1 VEEFVTDFVQ
11 RDTTYMVLKNK
22 RKLSGDDLNRVQV
35 KMLASSNV
43 PHVLDLHVREVDAE
57 AELHYNIGGKRMLST
72 CMRTEKI
79 TLVEYYA
86 LLLQIVTAL
95 EYGMTYMLN
104 PNGFLLKED
113 YMFVEGPLSE
123 GTVYLTYLPLNKSVE
138 LAPSRERIGGLAARW
153 MASVDDLRGSGV
165 QRILQMCEQ
174 SSFSLQSLKNLLIG
188 LLAGSGKQPAGG
200 LAAAGA
206 AAPKS
211 FPGMGDY
218 RNMQNGAP
226 DTHTDNNGYG
236 SPNPKVS
243 SPQENTYGAFSA
255 ASSAGAAYGDAASV
269 FPMNG
274 PNVMQHQQAIPAGNV
289 HAQAPAA
296 QWRSEP
302 MAEASTVEE
311 DEVAG
316 RHRLFGGGSRRS
328 GKDKGRPSEKH
339 SGSDLQSEDAVEDNK
354 NGRLVVPLI
363 CVMLLA
369 VLWKILYLDSPATF
383 NLLICVV
390 ATPIL
395 LAFAY
400 LGWARKLKFGKRGAE
415 RVQEEEEAAAL
426 SASWQEPRGASGHR
440 VFYGQQES
448 GTVPAANKSGAG
460 ERNVP
465 GDSGSERFQLP
476 DFLKPSQPYGGRQG
490 EDEYSK
496 DNVSPNEFS
505 PSHFAVTG
513 TGMLVPPASQ
523 PTVMLDG
530 GRGTGHPGS
539 LSGGSQY
546 RLERLENGSLPKSIV
561 LPIGSFTIGRSQE
574 VSQHVETAA
583 GISRAHVELE
593 LTGSHCTIKDIGSR
607 NGTILNSEALTP
619 YKSYDL
625 NEGDTFKIA
634 DISYTLRCG

>member
-1 VEEFVTDFVQ
+1 MEEFVTDFVQ
-11 RDTTYMVLKNK
+11 SDTTYMVLKNK
-22 RKLSGDDLNRVQV
+22 RKLSGEDLNRVQV

-72 CMRTEKI
+72 CMRTERI

-188 LLAGSGKQPAGG
+188 LLAGSGKQPTGG

-206 AAPKS
+206 AAPKPFAS
-211 FPGMGDY
+211 MGGY
-218 RNMQNGAP
+218 RDIQNGARGS
-226 DTHTDNNGYG
+226 NGYAG
-236 SPNPKVS
+236 SAPQGSRSQES
-243 SPQENTYGAFSA
+243 SYGGYSA
-255 ASSAGAAYGDAASV
+255 GSSGGAAYGEAASA
-269 FPMNG
+269 FPMNNRSSG
-274 PNVMQHQQAIPAGNV
+274 PYQQAAPAENRY
-289 HAQAPAA
+289 AQAPAE
-296 QWRSEP
+296 QWRSGP
-302 MAEASTVEE
+302 MAEASTLEQEE
-311 DEVAG
+311 ATGG
-316 RHRLFGGGSRRS
+316 RGLFGGGRRIS
-328 GKDKGRPSEKH
+328 KDKEKSLEKH
-339 SGSDLQSEDAVEDNK
+339 SRSDVPSEDAVEDNK

-363 CVMLLA
+363 CVMLLV
-369 VLWKILYLDSPATF
+369 VLWKFLYLDSPGTM

-395 LAFAY
+395 LVFAY
-400 LGWARKLKFGKRGAE
+400 LGWARKLKFGKRGTD
-415 RVQEEEEAAAL
+415 RMQEEEEAAAL

-440 VFYGQQES
+440 MFYGQQENEA
-448 GTVPAANKSGAG
+448 VPAANRNAVG
-460 ERNVP
+460 EWNAA
-465 GDSGSERFQLP
+465 GDSGNEEFQLP
-476 DFLKPSQPYGGRQG
+476 DFLKPSQSYGGGRG
-490 EDEYSK
+490 NDGYSK
-496 DNVSPNEFS
+496 DNMPPDEFRAPHS
-505 PSHFAVTG
+505 AAPG

-530 GRGTGHPGS
+530 GRGSGQSSMASGS
-539 LSGGSQY
+539 SQY

-561 LPIGSFTIGRSQE
+561 LPIGSFTIGRSEE

-593 LTGSHCTIKDIGSR
+593 LKGTQCTIKDIGSR
-607 NGTILNSEALTP
+607 NGTILNEEALTP

-634 DISYTLRCG
+634 GISYTLRCG

>member
-113 YMFVEGPLSE
+113 YMFVEGALSE

-188 LLAGSGKQPAGG
+188 LLAGSGKQPTGG

-206 AAPKS
+206 AAPKP

-218 RNMQNGAP
+218 RNMQNGAR
-226 DTHTDNNGYG
+226 DTHTDNKGYG
-236 SPNPKVS
+236 SPNPKVI

-274 PNVMQHQQAIPAGNV
+274 PNVMQHQQAIPAGNI
-289 HAQAPAA
+289 HTQAPAA

-302 MAEASTVEE
+302 MAEASTLEE
-311 DEVAG
+311 DKAAG
-316 RHRLFGGGSRRS
+316 RRGLFGGSRRS
-328 GKDKGRPSEKH
+328 SKDKGRSTEKY
-339 SGSDLQSEDAVEDNK
+339 SGSDVQAEDAVEDTK
-354 NGRLVVPLI
+354 NGRLVIPLI

-369 VLWKILYLDSPATF
+369 VLWKFLYLDSPATF

-395 LAFAY
+395 LVFAY
-400 LGWARKLKFGKRGAE
+400 LGWTRKLNFGKSGTARM
-415 RVQEEEEAAAL
+415 QEEEEAAAL

-440 VFYGQQES
+440 VFYGQQDS
-448 GTVPAANKSGAG
+448 GTVSTANKNVAG
-460 ERNVP
+460 ERNAP
-465 GDSGSERFQLP
+465 GDSGNEKFQLP

-490 EDEYSK
+490 EDGYSK

-505 PSHFAVTG
+505 PSPPAVLG

-530 GRGTGHPGS
+530 GRGLGDPGS
-539 LSGGSQY
+539 LYSSSRY

-561 LPIGSFTIGRSQE
+561 LPVGSFTIGRSEE

-593 LTGSHCTIKDIGSR
+593 LTGTQCTIKDIGSR

-619 YKSYDL
+619 YKAYDL

-634 DISYTLRCG
+634 GISYTLKCS

>member
-1 VEEFVTDFVQ
+1 MEEFVTDFIQ
-11 RDTTYMVLKNK
+11 SDTTYMVLKNK
-22 RKLSGDDLNRVQV
+22 RKLSGDDLNRIQV

-72 CMRTEKI
+72 CMKTEKI

-188 LLAGSGKQPAGG
+188 LLAGSGKQPTGG

-206 AAPKS
+206 AAPKP
-211 FPGMGDY
+211 FAAMGDY
-218 RNMQNGAP
+218 RDIQHGARGSNG
-226 DTHTDNNGYG
+226 NGYDG
-236 SPNPKVS
+236 SAPQGS
-243 SPQENTYGAFSA
+243 WPQENSYGGYSA
-255 ASSAGAAYGDAASV
+255 ASSGGAAYGESASA
-269 FPMNG
+269 FSMNNRTSM
-274 PNVMQHQQAIPAGNV
+274 PYQQATPTKNRY
-289 HAQAPAA
+289 AQAPAE
-296 QWRSEP
+296 QWRSGP
-302 MAEASTVEE
+302 MAEASTVEQE
-311 DEVAG
+311 ETTG
-316 RHRLFGGGSRRS
+316 RRALFGSGSRRS
-328 GKDKGRPSEKH
+328 NKGKGQLSEKNPESGVPSE
-339 SGSDLQSEDAVEDNK
+339 EAVEDNK

-363 CVMLLA
+363 CVMLLV
-369 VLWKILYLDSPATF
+369 VLWKFLYLDSPGTM

-395 LAFAY
+395 LVFAY
-400 LGWARKLKFGKRGAE
+400 LGWARKLKFGKRGAD
-415 RVQEEEEAAAL
+415 RMQEEEEAAAL

-440 VFYGQQES
+440 VFYGQQENES
-448 GTVPAANKSGAG
+448 VPAVNRNAAG
-460 ERNVP
+460 EWNAA
-465 GDSGSERFQLP
+465 GDSGNEGFQLP
-476 DFLKPSQPYGGRQG
+476 DFLKPSQRYGGGRS
-490 EDEYSK
+490 DE
-496 DNVSPNEFS
+496 FHA
-505 PSHFAVTG
+505 PSSAPSAFPG

-530 GRGTGHPGS
+530 GRGAGQSGS
-539 LSGGSQY
+539 PSSSSRY

-561 LPIGSFTIGRSQE
+561 LPMGSFTIGRSE
-574 VSQHVETAA
+574 DVSQHVETAA

-593 LTGSHCTIKDIGSR
+593 LTGAQCTIKDIGSR
-607 NGTILNSEALTP
+607 NGTILNDEALTP
-619 YKSYDL
+619 YKAYDL

>member
-1 VEEFVTDFVQ
+1 MEDFVTDFVQ
-11 RDTTYMVLKNK
+11 SDTTYMVLKNK

-72 CMRTEKI
+72 CIRTEKI

-123 GTVYLTYLPLNKSVE
+123 GTVYLTYLPLNNSVE

-188 LLAGSGKQPAGG
+188 LLAGSGKQPTGG

-206 AAPKS
+206 AAPKP
-211 FPGMGDY
+211 FPPMGDY
-218 RNMQNGAP
+218 RDMHNGARGS
-226 DTHTDNNGYG
+226 DSNGYG
-236 SPNPKVS
+236 GSA
-243 SPQENTYGAFSA
+243 PQGSRSRKNSYGAGYA
-255 ASSAGAAYGDAASV
+255 AQY
-269 FPMNG
+269 
-274 PNVMQHQQAIPAGNV
+274 QQAAPAGKM
-289 HAQAPAA
+289 HAQAPVGQWGSGPMSESSTEEEEAA
-296 QWRSEP
+296 ERR
-302 MAEASTVEE
+302 
-311 DEVAG
+311 G
-316 RHRLFGGGSRRS
+316 LFGGGGRRS
-328 GKDKGRPSEKH
+328 SKDTGRSSEQH
-339 SGSDLQSEDAVEDNK
+339 PGSDLQSGETVEDNK

-369 VLWKILYLDSPATF
+369 VLWKFLYLDSPGTL

-395 LAFAY
+395 LVFAY
-400 LGWARKLKFGKRGAE
+400 LGWTRKLKFGKRGTD
-415 RVQEEEEAAAL
+415 RMQEEEEAAAL
-426 SASWQEPRGASGHR
+426 SASWQEPRGSSGHR
-440 VFYGQQES
+440 MFYGQQES
-448 GTVPAANKSGAG
+448 ESVPDAKRNAAGEWNGAG
-460 ERNVP
+460 N
-465 GDSGSERFQLP
+465 SGNEGFQLP
-476 DFLKPSQPYGGRQG
+476 DFLKPSHPYGGGRG
-490 EDEYSK
+490 DDGYLK
-496 DNVSPNEFS
+496 NNVSSDEFHPPHS
-505 PSHFAVTG
+505 AVPG
-513 TGMLVPPASQ
+513 TGMLIPPASQ

-530 GRGTGHPGS
+530 GRGVGQPGS
-539 LSGGSQY
+539 PSSRSQY

-561 LPIGSFTIGRSQE
+561 LPVGSFTIGRSQD
-574 VSQHVETAA
+574 VSQHIETAA

-593 LTGSHCTIKDIGSR
+593 LTDTHCTIKDIGSR
-607 NGTILNSEALTP
+607 NGTMLNSEALTP

-625 NEGDTFKIA
+625 KDGDTFKIA

>member
-11 RDTTYMVLKNK
+11 SDTTYMVLKSK
-22 RKLSGDDLNRVQV
+22 RKLSGEDLNRVQV

-188 LLAGSGKQPAGG
+188 LLAGSGKQPTGG

-206 AAPKS
+206 AAPKP
-211 FPGMGDY
+211 FTPMGDY
-218 RNMQNGAP
+218 RDMQGARGSHNNG
-226 DTHTDNNGYG
+226 NGYG
-236 SPNPKVS
+236 GST
-243 SPQENTYGAFSA
+243 PQASWSEENTYGAFSA
-255 ASSAGAAYGDAASV
+255 ASSGGAAYGDPASA
-269 FPMNG
+269 FPMNH
-274 PNVMQHQQAIPAGNV
+274 PNAMQHQQAIPAGKV
-289 HAQAPAA
+289 RAQAPAA
-296 QWRSEP
+296 QWGSES
-302 MAEASTVEE
+302 MAEASAVEE
-311 DEVAG
+311 DEAAG
-316 RHRLFGGGSRRS
+316 RRGLFGGSRRS
-328 GKDKGRPSEKH
+328 SKDKGRSTEKH
-339 SGSDLQSEDAVEDNK
+339 SLQSEDAVEDNK

-369 VLWKILYLDSPATF
+369 VLWKFLYLDSPATF
-383 NLLICVV
+383 TLLICVV

-395 LAFAY
+395 LVFAY
-400 LGWARKLKFGKRGAE
+400 LGWARKLKFGKRGAD
-415 RVQEEEEAAAL
+415 RMQEEEEAAAL
-426 SASWQEPRGASGHR
+426 SSSWKETRGTSGHR

-448 GTVPAANKSGAG
+448 GTVPAANKNVAG
-460 ERNVP
+460 ERNAP
-465 GDSGSERFQLP
+465 GDSGNERFQLP
-476 DFLKPSQPYGGRQG
+476 DFLKPSQPYGGPRG
-490 EDEYSK
+490 EDGYSEGH
-496 DNVSPNEFS
+496 VSPNEFT
-505 PSHFAVTG
+505 PSHSAVPG

-530 GRGTGHPGS
+530 GRGAGHPGS
-539 LSGGSQY
+539 PSGASQY

-561 LPIGSFTIGRSQE
+561 LPVGSFTIGRSE
-574 VSQHVETAA
+574 EISQHVETAA

-634 DISYTLRCG
+634 GISYTLKCS